1 MKNKKT
7 KYYVALLCS
16 IGMLTTNAQENTV
29 SSGANATGASGSV
42 SYSVGQAF
50 YITSSDTAGSVAQ
63 GVQQPIEIQ
72 VLLGIEEHEINL
84 YAKVYPNP
92 TTNIINLS
100 VGSTNITGMSYQLYD
115 YTGKVLANGK
125 VESENTSIPMSRY
138 PQATYLLSVTKG
150 NKTIKTFK
158 ILKN

>member
-29 SSGANATGASGSV
+29 SSGGNASGV
-42 SYSVGQAF
+42 GGTASYSVGQAF
-50 YITSSDTAGSVAQ
+50 YITSSDSAGSVAQ

-72 VLLGIEEHEINL
+72 VVLGIEEHEINL

-92 TTNIINLS
+92 TTDLINLS
-100 VGSTNITGMSYQLYD
+100 IGNTDTSDLSYQLFD
-115 YTGKVLANGK
+115 YSGRILINGK
-125 VESENTSIPMSRY
+125 IENEDTSISMLRY
-138 PQATYLLSVTKG
+138 PKAIYLLSVTKD

>member
-16 IGMLTTNAQENTV
+16 IGMLTTNGQENTV
-29 SSGANATGASGSV
+29 SSGANATGAGGNV
-42 SYSVGQAF
+42 SYTVGQAF
-50 YITSSDTAGSVAQ
+50 YITSTDTAGSVAQ

-72 VLLGIEEHEINL
+72 VVLGMEEHEIKL

-92 TTNIINLS
+92 TTDLINLS
-100 VGSTNITGMSYQLYD
+100 VGNTDTSGLSYQLFD
-115 YTGKVLANGK
+115 FSGRVLTNGK
-125 VESENTSIPMSRY
+125 IENEDTSIPMSRY
-138 PQATYLLSVTKG
+138 PSATYLLSVTKD

>member
-7 KYYVALLCS
+7 AYYVALLCS
-16 IGMLTTNAQENTV
+16 IGMLTANAQESTV
-29 SSGANATGASGSV
+29 SSGGNASGAGGTA
-42 SYSVGQAF
+42 SYSIGQAF
-50 YITSSDTAGSVAQ
+50 YITSSESSGSVAQ

-72 VLLGIEEHEINL
+72 VLLGLEEHEINL

-92 TTNIINLS
+92 TTNLINLS
-100 VGSTNITGMSYQLYD
+100 VGNTDTSGLSYQLFD
-115 YTGKVLANGK
+115 YSGRMLTNGK
-125 VESENTSIPMSRY
+125 IENKDTSISMLRY
-138 PQATYLLSVTKG
+138 AKAIYLLSVTKD

>member
-29 SSGANATGASGSV
+29 SSGGNASGV
-42 SYSVGQAF
+42 GGTASYSVGQAF
-50 YITSSDTAGSVAQ
+50 YITSSDSAGSVTQ

-72 VLLGIEEHEINL
+72 VVLGIEEHEINL

-92 TTNIINLS
+92 TTDLINLS
-100 VGSTNITGMSYQLYD
+100 IGNTDTSDLSYQLFD
-115 YTGKVLANGK
+115 YSGRILINGK
-125 VESENTSIPMSRY
+125 IENEDTSISMLRY
-138 PQATYLLSVTKG
+138 PKAIYLLSVTKD

>member
-29 SSGANATGASGSV
+29 SSGGNASGV
-42 SYSVGQAF
+42 GGTTSYSVGQAF
-50 YITSSDTAGSVAQ
+50 YITSSDSAGSVTQ

-72 VLLGIEEHEINL
+72 VVLGIEEHEINL

-92 TTNIINLS
+92 TTDLINLS
-100 VGSTNITGMSYQLYD
+100 IGNTDTSDLSYQLFD
-115 YTGKVLANGK
+115 YSGRILINGK
-125 VESENTSIPMSRY
+125 IENEDTSISMLRY
-138 PQATYLLSVTKG
+138 PKAIYLLSVTKD

>member
-7 KYYVALLCS
+7 KYSVALLCS
-16 IGMLTTNAQENTV
+16 IGMLTTHAQQNTV
-29 SSGANATGASGSV
+29 SSGANATGGGGSI

-50 YITSSDTAGSVAQ
+50 YITSSDSSGSVAQ

-72 VLLGIEEHEINL
+72 IVLGIEEHEINL

-92 TTNIINLS
+92 TTDLINLS
-100 VGSTNITGMSYQLYD
+100 IGNTDTSNLSYQLFD
-115 YTGKVLANGK
+115 YSGRTLTKGKIDNVDTAI
-125 VESENTSIPMSRY
+125 SMSKY
-138 PQATYLLSVTKG
+138 PNAIYLLNVTKD